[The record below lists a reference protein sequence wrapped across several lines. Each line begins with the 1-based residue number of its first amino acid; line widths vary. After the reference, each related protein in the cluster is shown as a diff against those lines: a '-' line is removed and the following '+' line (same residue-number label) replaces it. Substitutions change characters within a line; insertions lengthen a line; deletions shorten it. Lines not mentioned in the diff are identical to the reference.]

1 MIFNT
6 FVIVIL
12 WDIFTEAFYAANLV
26 PILIKLLHT
35 GQDSSSEHLLG
46 ALLNQVSQHVQSR
59 VQSSSEEYHLLEVL
73 RTKTKLYNSEEEFE
87 EANEHCKK
95 LLALCFHDVQ
105 NDS

>member
-6 FVIVIL
+6 FLIVIP
-12 WDIFTEAFYAANLV
+12 WYIFTEAFYSADLV

-35 GQDSSSEHLLG
+35 GQDSSSEHLLS
-46 ALLNQVSQHVQSR
+46 ALVNQVSQHVQSR
-59 VQSSSEEYHLLEVL
+59 VQSVSNEYHLLEVL
-73 RTKTKLYNSEEEFE
+73 QTKTKLYESEEEFQ

-95 LLALCFHDVQ
+95 LLALCFPDVK